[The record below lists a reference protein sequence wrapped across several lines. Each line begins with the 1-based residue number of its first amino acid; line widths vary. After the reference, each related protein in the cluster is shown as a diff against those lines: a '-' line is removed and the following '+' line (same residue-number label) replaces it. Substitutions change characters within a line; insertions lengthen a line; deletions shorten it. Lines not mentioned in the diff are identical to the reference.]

1 MEVLFSPLYSFL
13 QTAVPFEWAQF
24 AFIWRAIGA
33 MMIIAPLCAVLGV
46 HVVNF
51 RMAFFSDA
59 ISHSTFAGVALGVL
73 WGLEPSI
80 TLIGFGILA
89 GLSITLVKGRSDLSS
104 DTVISVILS
113 ATVALG
119 ITVLYA
125 QKETRNLEAYL
136 YGTVL
141 AINDGEL
148 LLLLLIGSLVFIVM
162 GIWFNRLLLI
172 SLNHHLAAS
181 RGISVRW
188 LEYGFSLILAIVVTF
203 SIRAIGLFLVTA
215 MLVVPA
221 ATARNLAKGMS
232 SLFWVAMIL
241 ALISGISGILLS
253 FYLNAPAGA
262 TTILIGCF
270 FFLCSWLLGRRAY

>member
-1 MEVLFSPLYSFL
+1 MEALFSPLYSFL
-13 QTAVPFEWAQF
+13 QAAIPFEWAQF

>member
-1 MEVLFSPLYSFL
+1 MEALYPNLYSLL
-13 QTAVPFEWAQF
+13 QTWVPFEWVQF
-24 AFIWRAIGA
+24 AFVWRAIGA
-33 MMIIAPLCAVLGV
+33 MLIIAPLCAVLGV

-73 WGLEPSI
+73 WGVDPLI

-89 GLSITLVKGRSDLSS
+89 GLSITVIKDRSDLST

-125 QKETRNLEAYL
+125 QNETRNLEVYL

-141 AINDGEL
+141 AISDGEL
-148 LLLLLIGSLVFIVM
+148 FLLLVMGTFVFIIM
-162 GIWFNRLLLI
+162 GFLFNRLFLI

-181 RGISVRW
+181 RGISVGVI
-188 LEYGFSLILAIVVTF
+188 EYTFSIILALVVTF

-221 ATARNLAKGMS
+221 ATARNLAKEMS
-232 SLFWVAMIL
+232 SLFWTAIICGL
-241 ALISGISGILLS
+241 AAGLAGILIS
-253 FYLNAPAGA
+253 FYLDTPAGA
-262 TTILIGCF
+262 TTILIGCIL
-270 FFLCSWLLGRRAY
+270 FLVSWLKVRWLP

>member
-1 MEVLFSPLYSFL
+1 MEALFQPVYSFL
-13 QTAVPFEWAQF
+13 QMAVPFEWAQF
-24 AFIWRAIGA
+24 AFVWRALFA
-33 MMIIAPLCAVLGV
+33 MVIIAPLCAVLGV

-59 ISHSTFAGVALGVL
+59 ISHSTFTGVALGVL
-73 WGLEPSI
+73 WGVDPSL
-80 TLIGFGILA
+80 TLVGFGVLA
-89 GLSITLVKGRSDLSS
+89 GLSITLVKDRSDLSS

-136 YGTVL
+136 YGAVL
-141 AINDGEL
+141 AITDQEL
-148 LLLLLIGSLVFIVM
+148 LFLLLIGMMVFIVM
-162 GIWFNRLLLI
+162 GVLFNRLFLI
-172 SLNHHLAAS
+172 SLNNHLAAS
-181 RGISVRW
+181 RGVPVRV
-188 LEYGFSLILAIVVTF
+188 LEYGFSLVLAVVVTF

-232 SLFWVAMIL
+232 SLFWVAMIG
-241 ALISGISGILLS
+241 AWISGILGILTS
-253 FYLNAPAGA
+253 FYLNTPAGA

-270 FFLCSWLLGRRAY
+270 FFLFSWLMGSRS

>member
-1 MEVLFSPLYSFL
+1 MDPFFQSFYSFL
-13 QTAVPFEWAQF
+13 QTATPFEWARF
-24 AFIWRAIGA
+24 DFVWRAIGA
-33 MMIIAPLCAVLGV
+33 MLIIAPLCAVLGV

-73 WGLEPSI
+73 FGVNPSI
-80 TLIGFGILA
+80 TLISFGILA
-89 GLSITLVKGRSDLSS
+89 GLSITLFKGRSDLSS

-125 QKETRNLEAYL
+125 QKETRNLETYL

-141 AINDGEL
+141 AISGWEL
-148 LLLLLIGSLVFIVM
+148 FILLMIGILVFIIM
-162 GIWFNRLLLI
+162 GFLFNQLFLI
-172 SLNHHLAAS
+172 SLNPHLAAS
-181 RGISVRW
+181 RGIPVTI
-188 LEYGFSLILAIVVTF
+188 LEYGFALILAVVVTF

-221 ATARNLAKGMS
+221 ATARNLAAGMS
-232 SLFWVAMIL
+232 SLFWLAMIC
-241 ALISGISGILLS
+241 ALTSGIAGILFS
-253 FYLNAPAGA
+253 FYWDTPAGA
-262 TTILIGCF
+262 STVLIGCLL
-270 FFLCSWLLGRRAY
+270 FLISWLKVRWF

>member
-1 MEVLFSPLYSFL
+1 MESFFHPIYTFL
-13 QTAVPFEWAQF
+13 QTTIPFEWAQF
-24 AFIWRAIGA
+24 DFIWRAIGA
-33 MMIIAPLCAVLGV
+33 MLIISPLCAALGV

-73 WGLEPSI
+73 FGVNPSI
-80 TLIGFGILA
+80 TLIGFGMLA
-89 GLSITLVKGRSDLSS
+89 GLSITLFKGRSDLSS

-136 YGTVL
+136 YGSVL
-141 AINDGEL
+141 AINELEL
-148 LLLLLIGSLVFIVM
+148 LLLLILGALVFILM
-162 GIWFNRLLLI
+162 GFLFNRLFLI

-181 RGISVRW
+181 RGIPVT
-188 LEYGFSLILAIVVTF
+188 LFEYGFALILAVVVTF
-203 SIRAIGLFLVTA
+203 SIRALGLFLVTA

-221 ATARNLAKGMS
+221 ATARNLAGGMS
-232 SLFWVAMIL
+232 SLFWVAMVCG
-241 ALISGISGILLS
+241 LISGIVGILLS
-253 FYLNAPAGA
+253 FYWDTPTGA
-262 TTILIGCF
+262 SAILISCL
-270 FFLCSWLLGRRAY
+270 FFLFSWLRVRWLH

>member
-1 MEVLFSPLYSFL
+1 M
-13 QTAVPFEWAQF
+13 
-24 AFIWRAIGA
+24 I
-33 MMIIAPLCAVLGV
+33 IIAPLCAVLGV

-73 WGLEPSI
+73 WGVEPSI
-80 TLIGFGILA
+80 TLIGFGVLA

-148 LLLLLIGSLVFIVM
+148 LLLLLIGTLVFIVM
-162 GIWFNRLLLI
+162 GIWFNRLFLI

-241 ALISGISGILLS
+241 ALIAGISGILLS

>member
-1 MEVLFSPLYSFL
+1 MEPFFQLLYSFL
-13 QTAVPFEWAQF
+13 QTAIPFEWAQF
-24 AFIWRAIGA
+24 DFIWRAIGA
-33 MMIIAPLCAVLGV
+33 MLIIAPLCAALGV

-73 WGLEPSI
+73 IGVDPSI

-89 GLSITLVKGRSDLSS
+89 GLSITLFKGRSDLSS

-141 AINDGEL
+141 AISDMEL
-148 LLLLLIGSLVFIVM
+148 LLLLIIGILVFIIM
-162 GIWFNRLLLI
+162 GFLFNRLFLI
-172 SLNHHLAAS
+172 SLDHHLAAS
-181 RGISVRW
+181 RGIPVTVF
-188 LEYGFSLILAIVVTF
+188 EYGFALILAVVVTF

-221 ATARNLAKGMS
+221 ATARNMAGGMS
-232 SLFWVAMIL
+232 SLFWVAMIC
-241 ALISGISGILLS
+241 ALTSGIAGILFS
-253 FYLNAPAGA
+253 FYWDTPAGA
-262 TTILIGCF
+262 STILIGCLL
-270 FFLCSWLLGRRAY
+270 FLISWLKVRWLH

>member
-1 MEVLFSPLYSFL
+1 MEALFSPLYSFL

-73 WGLEPSI
+73 WGVEPSI

-162 GIWFNRLLLI
+162 GIWFNRLFLI

-270 FFLCSWLLGRRAY
+270 FFLCSWLLGRRTY

>member
-1 MEVLFSPLYSFL
+1 MESIFQSMFVFL
-13 QTAVPFEWAQF
+13 QTTIPFEWAQF
-24 AFIWRAIGA
+24 DFIWRAIGA
-33 MMIIAPLCAVLGV
+33 MLIISPLCAALGV

-73 WGLEPSI
+73 FGVDPSI

-89 GLSITLVKGRSDLSS
+89 GLSITLFKGRSDLSA

-141 AINDGEL
+141 AISDWEL
-148 LLLLLIGSLVFIVM
+148 LFLLILGVLVFILM
-162 GIWFNRLLLI
+162 AFWFNRLFLI
-172 SLNHHLAAS
+172 SLNPQLAAS
-181 RGISVRW
+181 RGIPVT
-188 LEYGFSLILAIVVTF
+188 LFEYGFAIILAVVVTF

-221 ATARNLAKGMS
+221 ATARNLAVGMS
-232 SLFWVAMIL
+232 SLFWLAMIC
-241 ALISGISGILLS
+241 ALISGLAGILLS
-253 FYLNAPAGA
+253 FYWDTPAGA
-262 TTILIGCF
+262 STIIISCL
-270 FFLCSWLLGRRAY
+270 FFLFSWLRARWLH